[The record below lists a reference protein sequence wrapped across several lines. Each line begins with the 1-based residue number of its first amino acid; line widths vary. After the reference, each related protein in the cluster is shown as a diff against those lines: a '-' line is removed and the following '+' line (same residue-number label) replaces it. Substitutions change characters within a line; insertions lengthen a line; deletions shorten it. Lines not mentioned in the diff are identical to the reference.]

1 MPLSYGNKEI
11 QNYVAKFDNKHLK
24 QLKHLKIVTNSDP
37 LLVSD
42 PVDFLELYC
51 SQPGLFFEH
60 IWLSHLTLTH

>member
-24 QLKHLKIVTNSDP
+24 QLKHKHLKIVTNSDP

-42 PVDFLELYC
+42 PVDFLEFYC
-51 SQPGLFFEH
+51 SQPCLV
-60 IWLSHLTLTH
+60 LSMFG